1 MLGHTVVETRRS
13 RLRLVGALIGES
25 LREVAVLVGVF
36 APLDAIM
43 QAKALTV
50 RSWLA
55 ILGFVIAVFCHG
67 RVSRSEVAMDPI
79 IIPISFV
86 AILVVAGLV
95 THVLASREER
105 RNRRESE

>member
-1 MLGHTVVETRRS
+1 VPGHTVVETRRS

-43 QAKALTV
+43 QAKALIV

-55 ILGFVIAVFCHG
+55 ILGPVIAVFATG
-67 RVSRSEVAMDPI
+67 VFLEVKWRW
-79 IIPISFV
+79 
-86 AILVVAGLV
+86 
-95 THVLASREER
+95 TR
-105 RNRRESE
+105 

>member
-43 QAKALTV
+43 QAKALIV

-55 ILGFVIAVFCHG
+55 ILGFVIAVFATG
-67 RVSRSEVAMDPI
+67 VFLEVKWRW
-79 IIPISFV
+79 
-86 AILVVAGLV
+86 
-95 THVLASREER
+95 TR
-105 RNRRESE
+105 